1 MIDLTRTFKPMA
13 LAAFAAATFSL
24 LAASPLAAKVLA
36 KVDGVEITDEDIQI
50 AVDDL
55 GSTLPKD
62 LQGPARNTYIVDY
75 LTDLKIVAKQA
86 DKDKLSEAPDF
97 AKKLAYFR
105 DKALMEALLAKST
118 KAAVTDEAMKKVYDE
133 AAAKQ
138 KSEPEVH
145 ARHILLP
152 TEEEAKAALK
162 RVQAGE
168 DFAAVATELSKDP
181 GSQGGDLGFFT
192 KDKMVPEFAEV
203 AFKLDVGKI
212 SEPVKSQ
219 FGWHIIKVEEKRTKP
234 FPAFDTVK
242 DQISQYVAR
251 KSQSDLILKLRE
263 GSKVERMDAAP
274 PAPVTEIPEAPKQ

>member
-1 MIDLTRTFKPMA
+1 MPITNPPAFLT
-13 LAAFAAATFSL
+13 LAAALSFGL
-24 LAASPLAAKVLA
+24 LAASPLSAKVFA
-36 KVDGVEITDEDIQI
+36 KVDGVDITDEDLQI
-50 AVDDL
+50 AIDDL

-62 LQGPARNTYIVDY
+62 MQGPARDTYIVDY

-86 DKDKLSEAPDF
+86 EKDKFGEGAEF

-105 DKALMEALLAKST
+105 DKALMESMLSTST
-118 KAAVTDEAMKKVYDE
+118 KAAVTEEAMKKVYDE

-138 KSEPEVH
+138 KSEPEIH

-152 TEEEAKAALK
+152 TEDEARAALK
-162 RVQAGE
+162 RLQAGE
-168 DFAAVATELSKDP
+168 EFAKLATELSKDT
-181 GSQGGDLGFFT
+181 GSEGGDLGFFSRE
-192 KDKMVPEFAEV
+192 KMVPEFSEV

-219 FGWHIIKVEEKRTKP
+219 FGWHIIRVEEKRTKP
-234 FPAFDTVK
+234 FPAFDAVK

-263 GSKVERMDAAP
+263 GVKIERMDAAP
-274 PAPVTEIPEAPKQ
+274 PVPVTELPVAPKQ